1 MYVCICKAVTDSQIK
16 EAIDKGLS
24 TRRELFQCYGLGGE
38 CGKCNKQIKEIL
50 DCSNRHGSIMQ
61 QVSEQPLLTAC

>member
-50 DCSNRHGSIMQ
+50 DGSHRHGSIMR

>member
-1 MYVCICKAVTDSQIK
+1 MYVCICKAVTDSQIR

-24 TRRELFQCYGLGGE
+24 TRRQLFQCYGLGGE

-50 DCSNRHGSIMQ
+50 DGGNRHGSIMQ
-61 QVSEQPLLTAC
+61 QVSGQPLLTAC